1 MEKFFLDREI
11 KVAYIAAVSFP
22 EGLGAAYKQLHET
35 FPDQCKIAQY
45 GISFGGPNRS
55 ITYWAAVEATSE
67 AEKIAPGLP
76 TFTLKKGLYVSKV
89 LNDWKQDETKIGRT
103 FRELLQAPA
112 LDPKG
117 YCLEIYDHPTDVRCC
132 VLVTE

>member
-35 FPDQCKIAQY
+35 FPEQCKIAQY

-67 AEKIAPGLP
+67 VLKIAPGLP
-76 TFTLKKGLYVSKV
+76 TFTLHKGTYVFRCSARLEKGRDK
-89 LNDWKQDETKIGRT
+89 DWQHISRASANTRIGSRRILPGNLCT
-103 FRELLQAPA
+103 R
-112 LDPKG
+112 
-117 YCLEIYDHPTDVRCC
+117 H
-132 VLVTE
+132 